1 MAAGARIYE
10 WRGMM
15 VHAKTA
21 VADGEVVL
29 VGSSNLDP
37 LSMTRN
43 YELNLLVAD
52 SGTGTRMQEMFE
64 RDLHGAREVMPKE
77 WARRPLLQKAA
88 ESVARIFDDN
98 L

>member
-1 MAAGARIYE
+1 
-10 WRGMM
+10 MM

-21 VADGEVVL
+21 VADSEIVL

-43 YELNLLVAD
+43 YELNLLLAD
-52 SGTGTRMQEMFE
+52 AATGQAMSEMFR
-64 RDLHGAREVMPKE
+64 RDLEGAREVHPE
-77 WARRPLLQKAA
+77 TWSRRPRWQKVA
-88 ESVARIFDDN
+88 EAMAGVFDDN

>member
-1 MAAGARIYE
+1 MAAGAKIYE
-10 WRGMM
+10 WRGVM

-21 VADGEVVL
+21 VADAEIVL

-43 YELNLLVAD
+43 YELNLLLAD
-52 SGTGTRMQEMFE
+52 AATGRKMAEMFE
-64 RDLHGAREVMPKE
+64 QDLRGAREIRPE
-77 WARRPLLQKAA
+77 QWARRPLWQKTAEIAA
-88 ESVARIFDDN
+88 KIFDDN